1 MISLGLHLK
10 IIIYTFIKVVIFPD
24 YLYVIKHYKCSS
36 SIYKCK
42 DFYYCYYFNFYSLTT
57 LTGPFKVEFN
67 GDSIIFQAMQ
77 TYQGEHLLCL
87 ERLANAFAS
96 ATGNYSNLSYPSV
109 FGLHYL

>member
-1 MISLGLHLK
+1 MK
-10 IIIYTFIKVVIFPD
+10 IIIYTSKKVVLFQD
-24 YLYVIKHYKCSS
+24 YQYIIKHSKSG

-42 DFYYCYYFNFYSLTT
+42 DFYYCYYFNFYSFTT

-67 GDSIIFQAMQ
+67 GDPIILQAMQ

-96 ATGNYSNLSYPSV
+96 ANGNYCNLSYPSV
-109 FGLHYL
+109 F